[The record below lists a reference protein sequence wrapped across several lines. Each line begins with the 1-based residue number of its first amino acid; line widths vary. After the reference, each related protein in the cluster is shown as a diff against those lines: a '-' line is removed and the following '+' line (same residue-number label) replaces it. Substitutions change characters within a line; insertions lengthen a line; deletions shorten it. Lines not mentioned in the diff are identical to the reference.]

1 MRRSPLVVFLLLAAC
16 TEPPPK
22 LAHLGPTVLRFSGTK
37 TASLHLGTTEDWT
50 LSSDAEWLSV
60 SETEGF
66 GEADLMV
73 TVSRDG
79 LEPGNYQATL
89 TANTLA
95 RRLTAKVYMS
105 FPDLEGNI
113 NASAHSGVT
122 EGAPPLREGY
132 YRPDTILVS
141 LDPGGVAV
149 SVGKAIER
157 TQEPEPSEADYQAA
171 ARALAA
177 EYGLE
182 LEVADFERLRFGARG
197 QALEE
202 LLGKLAH
209 DGRVEMA
216 TVDEILAPR
225 LVPDDPR
232 YTDQW
237 HYPMIGLPEAWDIT
251 TGSEE
256 IALAVIDSGVQPD
269 HPDFAGRLVGGYDFV
284 TNREELSDTNGHGT
298 HVGGTMGAATNN
310 GAGVAG
316 VTWKNPLIGVRV
328 LGDTGSAED
337 IVRGILFAAGI
348 EVSNSAGAKVK
359 PARAARVM
367 NLSLGPN
374 NPMCTDIKPS
384 AESVQAVE
392 RVLAAGV
399 VVVVASGND
408 GCNTLDDLS
417 LIPGVISVSAVDRNG
432 VRAPYSN
439 AGKEVWISA
448 PGGNTAGGEADGIIS
463 TYKGSEYKGE
473 NGTSMAAPHVAAVVG
488 LMLSANPNLKPI
500 DVRQILAQTA
510 KPIAGADANAS
521 GAPDARGGMGHGLVD
536 AAAAVRAAQ
545 AWTPGQSK
553 YVAQLVDMSG
563 NIVKQAEVD
572 AGGNYRFLDV
582 PMGEYKLRAG
592 SDPDGDGTLGEAGE
606 LVGEAPVQIGDQN
619 GDAEVNLDLA
629 FAE

>member
-237 HYPMIGLPEAWDIT
+237 HYPMIGLGRFQ
-251 TGSEE
+251 GSC
-256 IALAVIDSGVQPD
+256 
-269 HPDFAGRLVGGYDFV
+269 
-284 TNREELSDTNGHGT
+284 
-298 HVGGTMGAATNN
+298 
-310 GAGVAG
+310 
-316 VTWKNPLIGVRV
+316 RV
-328 LGDTGSAED
+328 S
-337 IVRGILFAAGI
+337 
-348 EVSNSAGAKVK
+348 
-359 PARAARVM
+359 
-367 NLSLGPN
+367 
-374 NPMCTDIKPS
+374 C
-384 AESVQAVE
+384 
-392 RVLAAGV
+392 
-399 VVVVASGND
+399 
-408 GCNTLDDLS
+408 
-417 LIPGVISVSAVDRNG
+417 
-432 VRAPYSN
+432 
-439 AGKEVWISA
+439 
-448 PGGNTAGGEADGIIS
+448 
-463 TYKGSEYKGE
+463 
-473 NGTSMAAPHVAAVVG
+473 
-488 LMLSANPNLKPI
+488 
-500 DVRQILAQTA
+500 
-510 KPIAGADANAS
+510 
-521 GAPDARGGMGHGLVD
+521 
-536 AAAAVRAAQ
+536 
-545 AWTPGQSK
+545 
-553 YVAQLVDMSG
+553 
-563 NIVKQAEVD
+563 
-572 AGGNYRFLDV
+572 
-582 PMGEYKLRAG
+582 
-592 SDPDGDGTLGEAGE
+592 
-606 LVGEAPVQIGDQN
+606 
-619 GDAEVNLDLA
+619 
-629 FAE
+629 